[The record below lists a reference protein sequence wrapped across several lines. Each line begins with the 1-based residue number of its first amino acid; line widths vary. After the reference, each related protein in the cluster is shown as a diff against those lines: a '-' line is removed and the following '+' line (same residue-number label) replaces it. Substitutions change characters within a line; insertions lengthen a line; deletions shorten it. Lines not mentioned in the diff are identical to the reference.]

1 MKISIIMGKRSAVME
16 ETLGR
21 TLLLGFELAG
31 VLALRFFTGSQ
42 GLTSTTAA

>member
-16 ETLGR
+16 TLGGS
-21 TLLLGFELAG
+21 LLRGFELAS
-31 VLALRFFTGSQ
+31 VLALQFFTGSQ